1 MSKMRQAK
9 IHRKTKET
17 DIQIELNVDG
27 IGKHVVKTDIGFF
40 DHMLSLF
47 AKHGL
52 FDLKIKAKG
61 DLYID
66 EHHTVEDVGIA
77 LGQAFKQAL
86 GDKVGMVRYG
96 RGSVPLDEACA
107 EVVLDV
113 CGREYLVYKVSC
125 KKQWVGKFN
134 LQLFE
139 EFFRGFTR
147 SSGTTLHI
155 HTPYGKNFHHIYEC
169 VFKAFGKAMDQ
180 ATQLDPR
187 ITGVQS
193 TKGKL

>member
-1 MSKMRQAK
+1 MSKIRQAK

-86 GDKVGMVRYG
+86 GDKIGMVRYG
-96 RGSVPLDEACA
+96 HGSVPLDEAYA

-113 CGREYLVYKVSC
+113 CGREYLVYNVSC

-180 ATQLDPR
+180 ATQRDPR
-187 ITGVQS
+187 IVGVQS